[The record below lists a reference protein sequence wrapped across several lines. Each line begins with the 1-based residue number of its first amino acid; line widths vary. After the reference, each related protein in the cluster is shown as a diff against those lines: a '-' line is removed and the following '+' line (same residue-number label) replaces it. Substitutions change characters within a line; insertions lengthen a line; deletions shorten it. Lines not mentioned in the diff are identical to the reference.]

1 MGPAVSVS
9 ETEEREPDLRVLMVA
24 YQAGELAAFDKLYG
38 LLAPKL
44 RGYLSSLTWN
54 PSLAEDL
61 LQETFLQIHRSRR
74 TYMPGRPVR
83 PWAFA
88 IARHVFLMDRRRAA
102 RRSKFESGHLDEL
115 PEIPV
120 PPSIEQLG
128 TRTDVRKALARLADD
143 GREAVLLHHVW
154 GFSFGE
160 IGALLGIREGT
171 AKLRAYRAINTLRE
185 MLSRETANEGGLH
198 DSR

>member
-1 MGPAVSVS
+1 MRLDVS
-9 ETEEREPDLRVLMVA
+9 EPTMTDPDLRALMIA
-24 YQAGELAAFDKLYG
+24 YQAGELTAFDQLYAA
-38 LLAPKL
+38 LAPKL

-54 PSLAEDL
+54 PALAEDL

-74 TYMPGRPVR
+74 TYMFPRPVQ

-88 IARHVFLMDRRRAA
+88 IARHVFLMDRRATA
-102 RRSKFESGHLDEL
+102 RRSRFESGELDEL

-120 PPSIEQLG
+120 PPAIEQLG
-128 TRTDVRKALARLADD
+128 TREDVNKALSQLAADR
-143 GREAVLLHHVW
+143 REAVLLHHVW

-160 IGALLGIREGT
+160 IGAMLGIREGT
-171 AKLRAYRAINTLRE
+171 AKLRAYRAISALRDA
-185 MLSRETANEGGLH
+185 LSRGSPGDGGTR

>member
-1 MGPAVSVS
+1 MGPTVS
-9 ETEEREPDLRVLMVA
+9 EATGADQELNALMVA
-24 YQAGELAAFDKLYG
+24 YQAGELEAFEKLYA

-44 RGYLSSLTWN
+44 RGYLASLTWN
-54 PSLAEDL
+54 PSLADDL

-74 TYMPGRPVR
+74 TYMSPRPVQ

-88 IARHVFLMDRRRAA
+88 IARHVFLMDRRVSA
-102 RRSKFESGHLDEL
+102 RRARFESGQFEEL

-120 PPSIEQLG
+120 PPAMEQLG
-128 TRTDVRKALARLADD
+128 TRADVQKALAQLGDER
-143 GREAVLLHHVW
+143 REAVLLHHIW

-160 IGALLGIREGT
+160 IGAMLGIREGT
-171 AKLRAYRAINTLRE
+171 AKLRAYRAIGSLRE
-185 MLSRETANEGGLH
+185 MLSRNSGGSR

>member
-1 MGPAVSVS
+1 MGPTVS
-9 ETEEREPDLRVLMVA
+9 EATGRDQELSGLMVA
-24 YQAGELAAFDKLYG
+24 YQAGDLGAFESLYRQ
-38 LLAPKL
+38 LAPRL

-74 TYMPGRPVR
+74 TYLPPRPVR

-88 IARHVFLMDRRRAA
+88 IARHVFLMDRRASV
-102 RRSKFESGHLDEL
+102 RRSRFESEQLDEL

-120 PPSIEQLG
+120 PPAMEQLG
-128 TRTDVRKALARLADD
+128 TRADVRKALARLGDD
-143 GREAVLLHHVW
+143 RREAVLLHHVW

-160 IGALLGIREGT
+160 IGAMLGIREGT
-171 AKLRAYRAINTLRE
+171 AKLRAYRAINALRE
-185 MLSRETANEGGLH
+185 MLSRETGGSR

>member
-1 MGPAVSVS
+1 MGPIVS
-9 ETEEREPDLRVLMVA
+9 EATTRDPDLSALMVA
-24 YQAGELAAFDKLYG
+24 YQAGELAAFDELYA
-38 LLAPKL
+38 LLAPRL

-74 TYMPGRPVR
+74 TYLTPRPVR

-88 IARHVFLMDRRRAA
+88 IARHVFLMDRRARA
-102 RRSKFESGHLDEL
+102 RRAKFETGQLDEL

-120 PPSIEQLG
+120 PPAMEQLG
-128 TRTDVRKALARLADD
+128 TQADVRKALALLADD
-143 GREAVLLHHVW
+143 RREAVLLHHVW

-160 IGALLGIREGT
+160 IGAMLGIREGT

-185 MLSRETANEGGLH
+185 MLSRKTAVEGGSH
-198 DSR
+198 DPR

>member
-1 MGPAVSVS
+1 MGPIVS
-9 ETEEREPDLRVLMVA
+9 EATEREPDLRLLMVA
-24 YQAGELAAFDKLYG
+24 YQAGELAAFDKLYAV
-38 LLAPKL
+38 LAPRL

-74 TYMPGRPVR
+74 TYMPLRPVP

-88 IARHVFLMDRRRAA
+88 IARHVFLMDRRARA
-102 RRSKFESGHLDEL
+102 RRAKFETGQLDEL

-120 PPSIEQLG
+120 PPAMEQLG
-128 TRTDVRKALARLADD
+128 TRADVRKALALLGDD

-160 IGALLGIREGT
+160 IGAMLGIREGT
-171 AKLRAYRAINTLRE
+171 AKLRAYRATNTLRE
-185 MLSRETANEGGLH
+185 MLSRETASEGGTD

>member
-1 MGPAVSVS
+1 MGSIVS
-9 ETEEREPDLRVLMVA
+9 EARERDPGLSELMIA
-24 YQAGELAAFDKLYG
+24 YQAGELAAFEKLYA
-38 LLAPKL
+38 LLTPRL
-44 RGYLSSLTWN
+44 RGYLCSLTWN

-88 IARHVFLMDRRRAA
+88 IARHVFLMDRRAAA
-102 RRSKFESGHLDEL
+102 RRSKFETGQLDEL

-120 PPSIEQLG
+120 PPAIEQLG
-128 TRTDVRKALARLADD
+128 TQADLRKALARLTDD
-143 GREAVLLHHVW
+143 RREAVLLHHVW

-160 IGALLGIREGT
+160 IGAMLGIREGT

-185 MLSRETANEGGLH
+185 ILSRETASEGGTH
-198 DSR
+198 DAR

>member
-1 MGPAVSVS
+1 MS
-9 ETEEREPDLRVLMVA
+9 EATVRDPDLRVLMVA
-24 YQAGELAAFDKLYG
+24 YQAGELAAFEKLYA

-61 LQETFLQIHRSRR
+61 LQETFLQIHRSRG
-74 TYMPGRPVR
+74 TYMPLRPVQ

-88 IARHVFLMDRRRAA
+88 IARQMFLMDRRARA
-102 RRSKFESGHLDEL
+102 RRAKFETGHLEEL

-120 PPSIEQLG
+120 PPAMEQLG
-128 TRTDVRKALARLADD
+128 TRADVRKALALLTDD
-143 GREAVLLHHVW
+143 RREAVLLHHVW

-160 IGALLGIREGT
+160 IGAMLGIREGT

-185 MLSRETANEGGLH
+185 MLSRETASKGGSH

>member
-1 MGPAVSVS
+1 MGPIVS
-9 ETEEREPDLRVLMVA
+9 EATEREPDLRLLMVA
-24 YQAGELAAFDKLYG
+24 YQAGELAAFDKLYAV
-38 LLAPKL
+38 LAPRL

-74 TYMPGRPVR
+74 TYMPLRPVP

-88 IARHVFLMDRRRAA
+88 IARHVFLMDRRARA
-102 RRSKFESGHLDEL
+102 RRAKFETGQLDEL

-120 PPSIEQLG
+120 PPAMEQLG
-128 TRTDVRKALARLADD
+128 TQGDVRKALALLGDD

-160 IGALLGIREGT
+160 IGAMLGIREGT
-171 AKLRAYRAINTLRE
+171 AKLRAYRAINMLQET
-185 MLSRETANEGGLH
+185 LSRGTASEGGTH

>member
-1 MGPAVSVS
+1 MS
-9 ETEEREPDLRVLMVA
+9 EATVRDPDLRVLMVA
-24 YQAGELAAFDKLYG
+24 YQAGELAAFDKLYA
-38 LLAPKL
+38 LLAPRL
-44 RGYLSSLTWN
+44 RGYLCSLTWN

-74 TYMPGRPVR
+74 TYMPLRPVR

-88 IARHVFLMDRRRAA
+88 IARHVFLMDRRAAA
-102 RRSKFESGHLDEL
+102 RRSKFETGQLDEL

-120 PPSIEQLG
+120 PPAIEQLG
-128 TRTDVRKALARLADD
+128 TRDDLRKALARLADD
-143 GREAVLLHHVW
+143 RREAVLLHHVW

-160 IGALLGIREGT
+160 LGAMLGIREGT

-185 MLSRETANEGGLH
+185 MLSTETASKGGSH

>member
-1 MGPAVSVS
+1 MEPIVS
-9 ETEEREPDLRVLMVA
+9 EATVRDPDLRVLMVA
-24 YQAGELAAFDKLYG
+24 YQAGELAAFDELYA

-74 TYMPGRPVR
+74 TYMPLRPAQ

-88 IARHVFLMDRRRAA
+88 IARHVFLMDRRATA
-102 RRSKFESGHLDEL
+102 RRSKFESGQLDDL

-128 TRTDVRKALARLADD
+128 TRADVRKALACLADD
-143 GREAVLLHHVW
+143 RREAVLLHHVW

-160 IGALLGIREGT
+160 IGAMLGIREGT

-185 MLSRETANEGGLH
+185 MLSRETTSEGGTH

>member
-1 MGPAVSVS
+1 MS
-9 ETEEREPDLRVLMVA
+9 EATERDPDLRVLMVA
-24 YQAGELAAFDKLYG
+24 YQAGELAAFDKLYA

-74 TYMPGRPVR
+74 TYMPLRPVQ

-88 IARHVFLMDRRRAA
+88 IARHVFLMDRRATA
-102 RRSKFESGHLDEL
+102 RRAKFESGHLDEL

-120 PPSIEQLG
+120 PPAMEQLG
-128 TRTDVRKALARLADD
+128 TRADVRKALALLSDD

-160 IGALLGIREGT
+160 IGAMLGIREGT
-171 AKLRAYRAINTLRE
+171 AKLRAFRAINTLRA
-185 MLSRETANEGGLH
+185 MLAKETASKG
-198 DSR
+198 DSRDSR

>member
-1 MGPAVSVS
+1 
-9 ETEEREPDLRVLMVA
+9 MVA
-24 YQAGELAAFDKLYG
+24 YQAGELTAFDQLYAQ
-38 LLAPKL
+38 LAPKL

-54 PSLAEDL
+54 PALAEDL

-74 TYMPGRPVR
+74 TYIPHRPLQ

-88 IARHVFLMDRRRAA
+88 IARHSYLMHRRAA
-102 RRSKFESGHLDEL
+102 ARRARFETRPEEFPEL
-115 PEIPV
+115 PV
-120 PPSIEQLG
+120 PPAFEQLG
-128 TRTDVRKALARLADD
+128 SLTDIRRALARLADD

-160 IGALLGIREGT
+160 IGAMLGIREGT
-171 AKLRAYRAINTLRE
+171 AKLRAYRALNSLRD
-185 MLSRETANEGGLH
+185 MLSGETSPGGSR

>member
-1 MGPAVSVS
+1 MGPIVS
-9 ETEEREPDLRVLMVA
+9 EATEREPDLRLLMVA
-24 YQAGELAAFDKLYG
+24 YQAGELTAFDKLYAV
-38 LLAPKL
+38 LAPRL

-74 TYMPGRPVR
+74 TYMPLRPVP

-88 IARHVFLMDRRRAA
+88 IARHVFLMDRRARA
-102 RRSKFESGHLDEL
+102 RRAKFETGQLDEL

-120 PPSIEQLG
+120 PPAMEQLG
-128 TRTDVRKALARLADD
+128 TQGDVRKALALLGDD

-160 IGALLGIREGT
+160 IGAMLGIREGT
-171 AKLRAYRAINTLRE
+171 AKLRAYRAINMLRE
-185 MLSRETANEGGLH
+185 TLSRGTASEGGTH

>member
-1 MGPAVSVS
+1 MGPDVS
-9 ETEEREPDLRVLMVA
+9 EATGHDQALSALMVA
-24 YQAGELAAFDKLYG
+24 YQGGELEAFEKLYR
-38 LLAPKL
+38 LLAPRL

-54 PSLAEDL
+54 PPLAEDL

-74 TYMPGRPVR
+74 TYMSPRPVR

-88 IARHVFLMDRRRAA
+88 IARHVFLMDRRATA
-102 RRSKFESGHLDEL
+102 RRARFESGQLDEL

-120 PPSIEQLG
+120 PPAMEQLG
-128 TRTDVRKALARLADD
+128 TRADVHKALARLGDD
-143 GREAVLLHHVW
+143 RREAVLLHHVW

-160 IGALLGIREGT
+160 IGAMLGIREGT
-171 AKLRAYRAINTLRE
+171 AKLRAYRAINALRE
-185 MLSRETANEGGLH
+185 MLSREKGGSH